1 MQNLIR
7 SSTLLLALLI
17 IQCIVQVPVWCHP
30 SIKGD
35 GQCKVR
41 GEVVEPL
48 ICVVI
53 RTYRGHGE
61 GNFPYLDELLHSLNS
76 QTFSR

>member
-7 SSTLLLALLI
+7 ECTLLLALAINL
-17 IQCIVQVPVWCHP
+17 CILQVPVWCHP
-30 SIKGD
+30 FIQGESE
-35 GQCKVR
+35 CKVP
-41 GEVVEPL
+41 EKVHEPL

-61 GNFPYLDELLHSLNS
+61 GHFPYLEELLHSLRS